1 MSKREGKTTKI
12 SILRK
17 IEAILKEDIN
27 LAAELVFAKV
37 EDFLEPGG
45 KVENFVAGDIGYVHI
60 DEKRQ
65 AEYLAWEQNI
75 KQEWLATIESIRE
88 GIKKEQNGP
97 LA

>member
-1 MSKREGKTTKI
+1 MFS
-12 SILRK
+12 
-17 IEAILKEDIN
+17 
-27 LAAELVFAKV
+27 KV
-37 EDFLEPGG
+37 EDFLEPGC
-45 KVENFVAGDIGYVHI
+45 KVENFVAVYIGYVHI